1 MRQISS
7 PQMTKRPDIPAPD
20 DGLPA
25 RDSGP
30 WSRTKLKFIDDFL
43 PPALTVTHRF
53 PQRHVIDLF
62 AGPGRN
68 IDRATREVFDGSPL
82 RALRAKSTMTPP
94 CGFTNATFVTHTLAH
109 QEALTQRIDALYARE
124 SILVPRANIALPRGA
139 AGDLIGDVMGG
150 IPRRAY
156 VFAFADIENP
166 SHWPWTAVQRLKEGH
181 DSVDFYMLF
190 PIDMGLVRLAGY
202 NKADRNRWSEILNRF
217 FGCDDWDGIADRLRT
232 TDGQAPAFRR
242 ALVDLYLDRLR
253 TLWLHAES
261 VLGVVRLGDQTLYE
275 MLFASKEPVANAIV
289 ASVKRAM
296 RADQRKGQLDL
307 KLD

>member
-1 MRQISS
+1 
-7 PQMTKRPDIPAPD
+7 MTTRPDVLASD

-43 PPALTVTHRF
+43 PAALTVTHRF
-53 PQRHVIDLF
+53 RQRHVIDLF
-62 AGPGRN
+62 AGPGKN
-68 IDRATREVFDGSPL
+68 VDRETKNVFDGSPL

-94 CGFTNATFVTHTLAH
+94 RGFTHATFVTHTLSH
-109 QEALTQRIDALYARE
+109 QSALKSRVDALYAGER
-124 SILVPRANIALPRGA
+124 ILVPRSGIAMPCGRA
-139 AGDLIGDVMGG
+139 ADLVQG
-150 IPRRAY
+150 IMDTIPQRAY

-166 SHWPWTAVQRLKEGH
+166 SHWPWTAVATLKRGH

-190 PIDMGLVRLAGY
+190 PIDMGLVRLASY
-202 NKADRNRWSEILNRF
+202 RKPDRDRWRDILTRF
-217 FGCDDWDGIADRLRT
+217 FGCDDWDEISDRLRT

-253 TLWLHAES
+253 TLWPHAES
-261 VLGVVRLGDQTLYE
+261 VLGVVRVGDQTLYE
-275 MLFASKEPVANAIV
+275 MLFASKEPVAKEIV
-289 ASVKRAM
+289 ASIKREM
-296 RADQRKGQLDL
+296 RVEQRSGQLDL